1 MIICIDE
8 CDKVENDFI
17 NILFIFMNFKLK
29 KEYLY
34 KIID

>member
-1 MIICIDE
+1 MIVCIDE
-8 CDKVENDFI
+8 SNKVENDFI

-34 KIID
+34 NIID